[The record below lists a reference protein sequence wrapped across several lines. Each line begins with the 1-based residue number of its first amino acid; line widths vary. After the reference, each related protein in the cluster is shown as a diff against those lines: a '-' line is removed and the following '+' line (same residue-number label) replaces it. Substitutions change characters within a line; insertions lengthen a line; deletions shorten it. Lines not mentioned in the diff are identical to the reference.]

1 MKLFAIAL
9 ACMWAAGA
17 TTGYFI
23 AKWDLQQAN
32 AIALSSKQ
40 VDLRDVK
47 PSKTSRELLEE
58 KYRLC
63 DGTGDI
69 SKISDVDLSKSV
81 QKICLEKS

>member
-1 MKLFAIAL
+1 
-9 ACMWAAGA
+9 MWSVGA

-23 AKWDLQQAN
+23 AKWDLQAN
-32 AIALSSKQ
+32 AIATNQKPIALASKQ
-40 VDLRDVK
+40 IDMRDVK

>member
-1 MKLFAIAL
+1 
-9 ACMWAAGA
+9 MWAAGA